1 MSSVTRPEALFCPD
15 GDGFTATPAA
25 LGPWGPDMLHGGA
38 VSALLVQL
46 LEEQGGPGWV
56 PSRFTCDLVRPVTT
70 GHLDIEGRVV
80 RQGKRIQLLEAE
92 LLADGKLSAR
102 CTYLRMSEVPV
113 GLPAGAPLEDAVAP
127 PDTPESFHEAPMF
140 EADKVFFVRTGI
152 EMRVPD
158 PQKFGGGVAW
168 YRLMLPVLPGRE
180 APPMASVVAAGDF
193 GNGLS
198 GFRDRAF
205 PQGVTFLNAD
215 LDVHVFR
222 PPVGEWVRLKAI
234 SAWNPNGTGL
244 ALGELA
250 DTTGPIGV
258 SQQSLVL
265 SQI

>member
-1 MSSVTRPEALFCPD
+1 
-15 GDGFTATPAA
+15 
-25 LGPWGPDMLHGGA
+25 
-38 VSALLVQL
+38 
-46 LEEQGGPGWV
+46 
-56 PSRFTCDLVRPVTT
+56 
-70 GHLDIEGRVV
+70 
-80 RQGKRIQLLEAE
+80 
-92 LLADGKLSAR
+92 
-102 CTYLRMSEVPV
+102 
-113 GLPAGAPLEDAVAP
+113 
-127 PDTPESFHEAPMF
+127 
-140 EADKVFFVRTGI
+140 
-152 EMRVPD
+152 
-158 PQKFGGGVAW
+158 
-168 YRLMLPVLPGRE
+168 
-180 APPMASVVAAGDF
+180 
-193 GNGLS
+193 LS

>member
-1 MSSVTRPEALFCPD
+1 LFVPD
-15 GDGFTATPAA
+15 GDGFRATPAS

-38 VSALLVQL
+38 VSALCVQL
-46 LEEQGGPGWV
+46 LEEQGGAGWL
-56 PSRFTCDLVRPVTT
+56 PSRFTIDLVRPVTT

-80 RQGKRIQLLEAE
+80 RQGRRIQLLEAE
-92 LLADGKLSAR
+92 LQSEGKLAGR

-113 GLPAGAPLEDAVAP
+113 ELPDGAPVEPSEP
-127 PDTPESFHEAPMF
+127 PADTPDQFRAAPLF
-140 EADKVFFVRTGI
+140 EPDRVVFVRTGI

-205 PQGVTFLNAD
+205 PSGVTFLNAD
-215 LDVHVFR
+215 LDVHLFR
-222 PPVGEWVRLKAI
+222 PPAGHWVRLQAI

-250 DTTGPIGV
+250 DEHGPIGV

-265 SQI
+265 TQI

>member
-1 MSSVTRPEALFCPD
+1 VTSATRPEALFLPD
-15 GDGFTATPAA
+15 GDGFKATNAS

-56 PSRFTCDLVRPVTT
+56 PSRFTVDLVRPVTT
-70 GHLDIEGRVV
+70 GHLDVEGRIV

-92 LLADGKLSAR
+92 ILSDGKLSAR

-113 GLPAGAPLEDAVAP
+113 DLPDGAPVEGVAP
-127 PDTPESFHEAPMF
+127 PPDSPASFYEAPLF
-140 EADKVFFVRTGI
+140 EPDKVFFVRTGI

-158 PQKFGGGVAW
+158 PGRFGGGVAW
-168 YRLMLPVLPGRE
+168 YRLLLPVLPGRD

-222 PPVGEWVRLKAI
+222 PPEGEWVRLKAI

-250 DTTGPIGV
+250 DEHGPIGV

-265 SQI
+265 TQI